1 MALNIKSTRVHELAQ
16 RAARV
21 TGKSQTGAV
30 EEALERLLRAYEVDP
45 EGEDREARMSA
56 VREIAAAYRDDAGA
70 ANAEIRTVEDLYDD
84 EGLPA

>member
-1 MALNIKSTRVHELAQ
+1 MHQLAQ

-45 EGEDREARMSA
+45 EGEDREARASA
-56 VREIAAAYRDDAGA
+56 VRGIAAAYRYDVGYT
-70 ANAEIRTVEDLYDD
+70 NSEIRTVEDLYDD
-84 EGLPA
+84 AGLPA